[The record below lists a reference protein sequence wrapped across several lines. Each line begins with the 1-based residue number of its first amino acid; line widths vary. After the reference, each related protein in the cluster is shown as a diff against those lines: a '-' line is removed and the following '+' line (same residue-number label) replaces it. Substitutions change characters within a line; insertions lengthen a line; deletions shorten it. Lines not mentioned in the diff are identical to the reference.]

1 MYGEIVHLSDYRR
14 EPLLY
19 NKLGESDVVDGQ
31 KELAE
36 FLRTLSAEER
46 ELAQRRLGATFDPG
60 SPKKTGAGCCV
71 RHHLVAM
78 YTIGTSQ

>member
-31 KELAE
+31 EELAE
-36 FLRTLSAEER
+36 FLSTLSAEER

-71 RHHLVAM
+71 RHHLVAR